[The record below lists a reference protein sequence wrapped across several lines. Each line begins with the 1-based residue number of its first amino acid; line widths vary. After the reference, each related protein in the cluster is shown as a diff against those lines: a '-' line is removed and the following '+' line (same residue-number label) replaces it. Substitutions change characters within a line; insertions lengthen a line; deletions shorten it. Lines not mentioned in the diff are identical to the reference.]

1 MQKIGRVAFV
11 FLFGMLPCMAQAKN
25 TLLSDPVKISQILHS
40 IPAFKGDL
48 GSRLASAG
56 LHVTQIDIDP
66 VSKQDVADDPE
77 QWALGDVEIHVY
89 TDSEPLS
96 GDCQILG
103 SPTFIKRHGK
113 YLPQDRT
120 GVWLLTGNCALP
132 D

>member
-1 MQKIGRVAFV
+1 MHKCGRVAFV
-11 FLFGMLPCMAQAKN
+11 LLFYMLSGIAEAKD

-40 IPAFKGDL
+40 IPASKGDL

-89 TDSEPLS
+89 TDGEPLA